1 MQNGMCA
8 FFIRLSSLFC
18 SIENNSPAF
27 FCRKVAQVPSKGFL
41 SVLLWLVEAEECGH
55 HKRNEVCAFNMCLL
69 SLEEWHRTPAAEGYK
84 ISTVGRR
91 SSRFFGGEKAHVLGC
106 HAPGAP
112 GKGYLSA
119 PFFQSPL
126 NYLTRPWGGLE
137 GPHRHMECLFV
148 P

>member
-1 MQNGMCA
+1 MEGSSDSKQSVIVDNKRKLPNKDVCQER
-8 FFIRLSSLFC
+8 ITLS
-18 SIENNSPAF
+18 
-27 FCRKVAQVPSKGFL
+27 
-41 SVLLWLVEAEECGH
+41 
-55 HKRNEVCAFNMCLL
+55 M
-69 SLEEWHRTPAAEGYK
+69 
-84 ISTVGRR
+84 
-91 SSRFFGGEKAHVLGC
+91 GC

>member
-1 MQNGMCA
+1 MPHL
-8 FFIRLSSLFC
+8 FIYAAICLF
-18 SIENNSPAF
+18 A
-27 FCRKVAQVPSKGFL
+27 RGATWVQ
-41 SVLLWLVEAEECGH
+41 
-55 HKRNEVCAFNMCLL
+55 
-69 SLEEWHRTPAAEGYK
+69 
-84 ISTVGRR
+84 
-91 SSRFFGGEKAHVLGC
+91 GGLFAVGC